1 MGRLL
6 QRFGVSSSR
15 VIAWAFV
22 LSLVALCAAA
32 PHASAAGT
40 GKIQGKIVATDN
52 GEPVGFAD
60 VLLIPADT
68 TMRKVGGLTNADGTY
83 LLEAPAGRYAL
94 QIRALSYAR
103 KRIEGVVIEEGKLLP
118 LSTAL
123 SPEAIQQQEVVI
135 EAKALNNTESSMLA
149 ARKKA
154 AAVGDAVS
162 AEQVRKAPDK
172 DAAEVLRR
180 VTGLSVSDGKYVF
193 VRGLGERYSSTEL
206 DGVRLTSPEQNKRVV
221 PLDLVPSNLL
231 ENIVVQKTYT
241 ADRPGEFGGGDVQ
254 VHTKDFPG
262 KRTWQIAA
270 LQGTL
275 QGTTFHDHAVYPG
288 GSAGFFGFGATS
300 REMPADVS
308 GVQIPAYVPRNY
320 GTLASLAKSFSPLW
334 GPKTSATVPNSGYS
348 GTYGDEFKIF
358 GHSLGIIASA
368 TASHSVHEQNEIQR
382 FYQGAADAIVYD
394 YNVSR
399 STESAQ
405 LGSLAGLSFR
415 LSPRHTLHARAFYT
429 HDSDDEVRF
438 YEGADYNK
446 FDVNNDPIH
455 HRDARFLYLE
465 RSVLSGS
472 VDGQHELPKLFNST
486 FNWKFGRSIARR
498 QQPDR
503 REYTYD
509 RTYFFPGD
517 TAHWVFASLGN
528 DDFGDLKENGWGTTL
543 TEAVPYK
550 LGGWGNGK
558 LNLGYDR
565 QTKAR
570 DNFYRRFQITPN
582 ALVKR
587 TELPVDTIFAPGG
600 FDSTRNTGYVQ
611 DVTQNT
617 AVVGLDNYTAAQRVE
632 AGFLSLDVPFGQR
645 LRGNFGVRVEH
656 GYQDVKSFALFQPEN
671 VLAEGK
677 LDNTDW
683 LPSGNLTFALTKN
696 VNLRAAASRTVSR
709 PDLNE
714 LSPSANLEYVGG
726 NLVKG
731 NPDLERATIDNY
743 DVRLEAFPALS
754 EVLAIGGFYKT
765 LHDPIEQVIR
775 GGTPHVLQPFNS
787 DGGHNV
793 GAEMELRTSLGRITR
808 RMKRLSINAN
818 ASFISSE
825 VEIQQKS
832 TLLGSPRHPLQGQA
846 NYLVNGGMTYA
857 TPSGHTD
864 CSALLSMV
872 GRQLVALGST
882 PLPDIYQR
890 PYASL
895 DVAANVTPIRDLRVK
910 FAARNLLDPKF
921 EQVQDDNIVSEYRTG
936 RSYSFALVYGR

>member
-1 MGRLL
+1 MGRN
-6 QRFGVSSSR
+6 FGVALGAR
-15 VIAWAFV
+15 VWALGFSLMLALFV
-22 LSLVALCAAA
+22 VL
-32 PHASAAGT
+32 PASAAGT

-52 GEPVGFAD
+52 GEPVSFAD
-60 VLLIPADT
+60 VVLLPADT
-68 TMRKVGGLTNADGTY
+68 TMHPVGGLTNADGTF
-83 LLEAPAGRYAL
+83 LLEAPPGRYAL
-94 QIRALSYAR
+94 KIRALSYAT
-103 KRIEGVVIEEGKLLP
+103 KRIEGIVIEAGKLLP
-118 LSTAL
+118 MSTAL
-123 SPEAIQQQEVVI
+123 TPEAIQIKEVVV
-135 EAKALNNTESSMLA
+135 EARAFQNTESSMLS

-180 VTGLSVSDGKYVF
+180 VTGLSVSDNKYVF
-193 VRGLGERYSSTEL
+193 VRGLGERYSSTEV

-221 PLDLVPSNLL
+221 PLDLVPANLL

-275 QGTTFHDHAVYPG
+275 QGTTFHDHAVYPT
-288 GSAGFFGFGATS
+288 GSLGYFGFSADS
-300 REMPADVS
+300 RKMPADVS

-320 GTLASLAKSFSPLW
+320 ATLASMAGSFSPRW
-334 GPKTSATVPNSGYS
+334 GPKTSNADPNSGYS
-348 GTYGDEFKIF
+348 ATYGDEFKIF
-358 GHSLGIIASA
+358 GRSLGIIASG
-368 TASHSVHEQNEIQR
+368 TASHSVREQDEIQR
-382 FYQGAADAIVYD
+382 FYQGGSDAIVYD
-394 YNVSR
+394 YNVTR

-405 LGSLAGLSFR
+405 LGSLAGLSYR
-415 LSPRHTLHARAFYT
+415 LSPRNTLHARAFYT

-438 YEGADYNK
+438 YEGADYNR
-446 FDVNNDPIH
+446 FDVNNNPIH
-455 HRDARFLYLE
+455 HRDTRFLYVE

-472 VDGQHELPKLFNST
+472 VDGQHELPVLLNST
-486 FNWKFGRSIARR
+486 FSWKFGRSISRR

-503 REYTYD
+503 REYIYD
-509 RTYFFPGD
+509 RAYYFPGD

-565 QTKAR
+565 ETKSR

-582 ALVKR
+582 SLVKR

-600 FDSTRNTGYVQ
+600 FDGSRNTGYVQ

-617 AVVGLDNYTAAQRVE
+617 AAVGLDNYTAAQRVE
-632 AGFLSLDVPFGQR
+632 AGFVSADVPFGTK
-645 LRGNFGVRVEH
+645 LRGNLGVRVEH
-656 GYQDVKSFALFQPEN
+656 GYQDVRSYALFQPDN

-683 LPSGNLTFALTKN
+683 LPSVNLTFALTGI

-731 NPDLERATIDNY
+731 NPDLHRATIDNY
-743 DVRLEAFPALS
+743 DLRLEAFPALS
-754 EVLAIGGFYKT
+754 EVLAIGGFYKR

-775 GGTPHVLQPFNS
+775 GGTPHILQPFNS
-787 DGGHNV
+787 DGGHNI
-793 GAEMELRTSLGRITR
+793 GAEVEVRSSLGRIMH

-825 VEIQQKS
+825 VQIQQQT
-832 TLLGSPRHPLQGQA
+832 TLLGSPRHPLQGQV
-846 NYLVNGGMTYA
+846 NYLVNGGLGYA
-857 TPSGHTD
+857 TPSGRTD
-864 CSALLSMV
+864 FSVLLSMV

-890 PYASL
+890 PYASV
-895 DVAANVTPIRDLRVK
+895 DVAANVTPLPDLRLK
-910 FAARNLLDPKF
+910 LAARNLLDPKF
-921 EQVQDDNIVSEYRTG
+921 EQVQDNNVTSEYRTG
-936 RSYSFALVYGR
+936 RSYAIALVYGQ

>member
-1 MGRLL
+1 MGRN
-6 QRFGVSSSR
+6 FGVALGAR
-15 VIAWAFV
+15 VWALGFSLMLALFV
-22 LSLVALCAAA
+22 VL
-32 PHASAAGT
+32 PASAAGT

-52 GEPVGFAD
+52 GEPVSFAD
-60 VLLIPADT
+60 VVLLPADT
-68 TMRKVGGLTNADGTY
+68 TMHPVGGLTNADGTF
-83 LLEAPAGRYAL
+83 LLEAPPGRYAL
-94 QIRALSYAR
+94 KIRALSYAT
-103 KRIEGVVIEEGKLLP
+103 KRIEGIVIEAGKLLP
-118 LSTAL
+118 MSTAL
-123 SPEAIQQQEVVI
+123 TPEAIQIKEVVV
-135 EAKALNNTESSMLA
+135 EARALQNTESSMLS

-180 VTGLSVSDGKYVF
+180 VTGLSVSDNKYVF
-193 VRGLGERYSSTEL
+193 VRGLGERYSSTEV

-221 PLDLVPSNLL
+221 PLDLVPANLL

-275 QGTTFHDHAVYPG
+275 QGTTFHDHAVYPT
-288 GSAGFFGFGATS
+288 GSLGYFGFSADS
-300 REMPADVS
+300 RKMPADVS

-320 GTLASLAKSFSPLW
+320 ATLASMAGSFSPRW
-334 GPKTSATVPNSGYS
+334 GPKTSNADPNSGYS
-348 GTYGDEFKIF
+348 ATYGDEFKIF
-358 GHSLGIIASA
+358 GRSLGIIASG
-368 TASHSVHEQNEIQR
+368 TASHSVREQDEIQR
-382 FYQGAADAIVYD
+382 FYQGGSDAIVYD
-394 YNVSR
+394 YNVTR

-405 LGSLAGLSFR
+405 LGSLAGLSYR
-415 LSPRHTLHARAFYT
+415 LSPRNTLHARAFYT

-438 YEGADYNK
+438 YEGADYNR
-446 FDVNNDPIH
+446 FDVNNNPIH
-455 HRDARFLYLE
+455 HRDTRFLYVE

-472 VDGQHELPKLFNST
+472 VDGQHELPVLLNST
-486 FNWKFGRSIARR
+486 FSWKFGRSISRR

-503 REYTYD
+503 REYIYD
-509 RTYFFPGD
+509 RAYYFPGD

-565 QTKAR
+565 ETKSR

-582 ALVKR
+582 SLVKR

-600 FDSTRNTGYVQ
+600 FDGSRNTGYVQ

-617 AVVGLDNYTAAQRVE
+617 AAVGLDNYTAAQRVE
-632 AGFLSLDVPFGQR
+632 AGFVSADVPFGTK
-645 LRGNFGVRVEH
+645 LRGNLGVRVEH
-656 GYQDVKSFALFQPEN
+656 GYQDVRSYALFQPDN

-683 LPSGNLTFALTKN
+683 LPSVNLTFALTGI

-731 NPDLERATIDNY
+731 NPDLHRATIDNY
-743 DVRLEAFPALS
+743 DLRLEAFPALS
-754 EVLAIGGFYKT
+754 EVLAIGGFYKR

-775 GGTPHVLQPFNS
+775 GGTPHILQPFNS
-787 DGGHNV
+787 DGGHNI
-793 GAEMELRTSLGRITR
+793 GAEVEVRSSLGRIMH

-825 VEIQQKS
+825 VQIQQQT
-832 TLLGSPRHPLQGQA
+832 TLLGSPRHPLQGQV
-846 NYLVNGGMTYA
+846 NYLVNGGLGYA
-857 TPSGHTD
+857 TPSGRTD
-864 CSALLSMV
+864 FSALLSMV

-890 PYASL
+890 PYASV
-895 DVAANVTPIRDLRVK
+895 DVAANVTPLPDLRLK
-910 FAARNLLDPKF
+910 LAARNLLDPKF
-921 EQVQDDNIVSEYRTG
+921 EQVQDNNVTSEYRTG
-936 RSYSFALVYGR
+936 RSYAIALVYGQ